1 MDLVFVG
8 TVVYCAIGNLEVIQH
23 LKHLLRHHFVSLSLT
38 MVVSQT
44 QMIGMKDKI

>member
-1 MDLVFVG
+1 MDLVLVG
-8 TVVYCAIGNLEVIQH
+8 TIIYCAIGNLEVVQY

-44 QMIGMKDKI
+44 QMIGVKNKI